1 MSQESIFKNKK
12 IEHTSVV
19 IRYLITLLIDKKYY
33 ALIFIISISTGF
45 ILGNS
50 NVEYS
55 DFRFHF
61 KSEIPLNAGSG
72 LSSNEWE
79 FVRKFD
85 KPILRKKDF
94 DLPLDKV
101 RSVIYENLYEDY
113 NDNINDIHEWFEHLT
128 NSEKLISYL
137 TLRSGLSLPILD
149 SGKRLTGNYSLL
161 LGSESGNCNQHAYR
175 AAFLLDAFGYFVRHV
190 TLSSPPYIM
199 GHAVADVYDP
209 KTRTAALIDSNKNF
223 IFFLRGVN
231 QSFFETILPI
241 EDIDD
246 RRAIL
251 DTVHVQRLPNTTKF
265 FIPSTGHLNGWQNG
279 KKPPITLEH
288 VWHANSLGP
297 EKTMSAFID
306 GYQRLITKKTRNKE
320 HWWLRINDIS
330 RWTEASKSGIS
341 GLQFYDNTEINAVLT
356 SLRRKLGASLEMQ

>member
-1 MSQESIFKNKK
+1 MSQVSIVKKKK
-12 IEHTSVV
+12 IEHALVI
-19 IRYLITLLIDKKYY
+19 IRYFVTLFIHKKYH
-33 ALIFIISISTGF
+33 ALISIIFILTGF
-45 ILGNS
+45 ILGTLNIKNS
-50 NVEYS
+50 DIDNYLE
-55 DFRFHF
+55 
-61 KSEIPLNAGSG
+61 SEIPQHLGSG
-72 LSSNEWE
+72 LSSDEWD

-85 KPILRKKDF
+85 KPILRKSDF
-94 DLPLDKV
+94 DLPLEKV

-113 NDNINDIHEWFEHLT
+113 NNNRNEIHEWFEHLSS
-128 NSEKLISYL
+128 SEKLISYL

-149 SGKRLTGNYSLL
+149 SGKKLTGEYSLL

-209 KTRTAALIDSNKNF
+209 KTGTAALIDSSKNF

-241 EDIDD
+241 ENVDE

-251 DTVHVQRLPNTTKF
+251 DTVHIQRLPNTTKF

-279 KKPPITLEH
+279 KNPPITLEH
-288 VWHANSLGP
+288 VWHRNRFGP
-297 EKTMSAFID
+297 EKTMSALID
-306 GYQRLITKKTRNKE
+306 GYQRLITQKTRNKE
-320 HWWLRINDIS
+320 HWWLRINDLS
-330 RWTEASKSGIS
+330 RWTETTKSGVI
-341 GLQFYDNTEINAVLT
+341 GLQVYDNTKINAVLT
-356 SLRRKLGASLEMQ
+356 SLRQKWGVSLETQ